1 MDNDEFLGT
10 TEYFVKIAEVQWL
23 QIDDTEY
30 QRLLDSLNSVI
41 PDLIVTVTGTVCWD
55 EKNVTRT
62 FTFPIKNLTALEIRN
77 TPYSASI

>member
-10 TEYFVKIAEVQWL
+10 TEYFVKIAEINWL
-23 QIDDTEY
+23 QISEDEY

-41 PDLIVTVTGTVCWD
+41 PDLIVTVTGTMYWQ
-55 EKNVTRT
+55 KRNVTRT